1 MKQRS
6 MAFLFMNK
14 EEIYVGTYIIISQ
27 DIIIVRIQFLVKD
40 INMSLKKFMRTLV
53 KTKKLKVYK

>member
-1 MKQRS
+1 